1 MPTGRYGEASDRWHG
16 RRHHLHG
23 NHKAGV
29 LMIEDVNGSS
39 GATEVGAVVI
49 GAGFGGLRM
58 LYELR
63 ILNID
68 TVVIEGGSDVGG
80 TWFWNRYPG
89 ARTDSESWVYCY
101 SFSDELQQEWDWLE
115 RYPSQPEVLA
125 YLRHVADRFDL
136 RRDIRFGTQ
145 VRSSIYDESS
155 NRWVVETDTG
165 ERLRCRYLIF
175 ATGPLSKPIAR
186 PCDGLDAFRGEWYL
200 TARWPDQPVSFAGK
214 RVAVI
219 GTGATGIQVL
229 PEVAKQATHVT
240 VFQRTPNY
248 AIPGRNRALT
258 DDERRDIKDR
268 YSQIWALT
276 QRQASGFDIPETRK
290 TFNELDADE
299 RRDALAGALERG
311 GFQFLFT
318 TFRDLMVDEEANE
331 VAAEFLR
338 AHIRSVVND
347 PATAELLCPKGYP
360 IGAKRPPLEAWP
372 GSAFNR
378 PNVALFDVSDDPIST
393 ITTRGV
399 RTSTAEHDF
408 DVLIFATG
416 FDSATGA
423 LMAMD
428 IRGRGS
434 RSLKDAWANGPRT
447 VLGMTVGAFP
457 NMFLIAG
464 PQSPFGN
471 VPVMIENEVRWI
483 GAAVEHGVRHEV
495 ARLEPGPTEVQ
506 GWVDE
511 VDRSLHATL
520 MRKGTLAHS
529 WFRGVNVEGKA
540 TAPLFFFGRAN
551 KYFDRLAEVVQH
563 QFAELT
569 KATHLV
575 DAADAETQ

>member
-1 MPTGRYGEASDRWHG
+1 
-16 RRHHLHG
+16 
-23 NHKAGV
+23 
-29 LMIEDVNGSS
+29 MIEDVNGSLD
-39 GATEVGAVVI
+39 ATEVGAVVV

-63 ILNID
+63 NLKID
-68 TVVIEGGSDVGG
+68 AVVLEEGSDVGG

-101 SFSDELQQEWDWLE
+101 SFSGELQQEWDWLE

-145 VRSSIYDESS
+145 VRSSVYDEFS
-155 NRWVVETDTG
+155 NRWLVETDTG

-175 ATGPLSKPIAR
+175 ATGPLSKPIAPPFR
-186 PCDGLDAFRGEWYL
+186 GLNDFRGEWYL

-229 PEVAKQATHVT
+229 PEVAKQAAHVT

-258 DDERRDIKDR
+258 DDDRRDIKGR
-268 YSQIWALT
+268 YPQIWALT
-276 QRQASGFDIPETRK
+276 QRQASGFDIAETRK
-290 TFNELDADE
+290 TFSELDADQ
-299 RRDALAGALERG
+299 RREALAGALERG

-360 IGAKRPPLEAWP
+360 IGAKRPPLEHGYYA
-372 GSAFNR
+372 AFNR
-378 PNVALFDVSDDPIST
+378 PNVTLIDVSDDPIT
-393 ITTRGV
+393 AITPRGV
-399 RTSTAEHDF
+399 RTGTAEHDF
-408 DVLIFATG
+408 DMLIFATG

-423 LMAMD
+423 LMTMD
-428 IRGRGS
+428 IRGRAS
-434 RSLKDAWANGPRT
+434 RSLKGAWAGGPRT
-447 VLGMTVGAFP
+447 FLGMTVDGFP
-457 NMFLIAG
+457 NMFLVAG
-464 PQSPFGN
+464 PQTPFGN
-471 VPVMIENEVRWI
+471 IPVMIENEVRWI
-483 GAAVEHGVRHEV
+483 GAAIGHGVRNEV
-495 ARLEPGPTEVQ
+495 ARLEPEPTEVQ

-511 VDRSLHATL
+511 VDRSLNATL

-529 WFRGVNVEGKA
+529 WFLGLNVEGKP

-551 KYFDRLAEVVQH
+551 KYFDRLAEVVHH

-569 KATHLV
+569 MATHV
-575 DAADAETQ
+575 ANATDSETQ

>member
-1 MPTGRYGEASDRWHG
+1 
-16 RRHHLHG
+16 
-23 NHKAGV
+23 
-29 LMIEDVNGSS
+29 MIEDITGPLS
-39 GATEVGAVVI
+39 ATEVGAVVI

-63 ILNID
+63 SLKID
-68 TVVIEGGSDVGG
+68 AVVIEEGSDVGG

-101 SFSDELQQEWDWLE
+101 SFSDELQQQWDWLE

-125 YLRHVADRFDL
+125 YLRHAADQFDL
-136 RRDIRFGTQ
+136 RRDIRFGTK
-145 VRSSIYDESS
+145 VCSSTYDESS
-155 NRWVVETDTG
+155 NRWFVETDAG

-175 ATGPLSKPIAR
+175 ATGPLSKPIT
-186 PCDGLDAFRGEWYL
+186 PPFDGLETFAGEWYL
-200 TARWPDQPVSFAGK
+200 TARWPEQPVSFAGK

-229 PEVAKQATHVT
+229 PEVAKQAAHVM

-258 DDERRDIKDR
+258 DYERRDIKDR
-268 YSQIWALT
+268 YPQIWALT

-290 TFNELDADE
+290 NFDELDADE

-347 PATAELLCPKGYP
+347 QATAELLCPKGYP
-360 IGAKRPPLEAWP
+360 IGAKRPPLEHGYYA
-372 GSAFNR
+372 AFNR
-378 PNVALFDVSDDPIST
+378 PNVTLVDVSDNPIT
-393 ITTRGV
+393 AITTRGV
-399 RTSTAEHDF
+399 RTTTAEYDF

-423 LMAMD
+423 LNSMD
-428 IRGRGS
+428 ICGRGS
-434 RSLKDAWANGPRT
+434 RSLKDVWANGPRT
-447 VLGMTVGAFP
+447 FLGMTVDGFP
-457 NMFLIAG
+457 NMFLVAG
-464 PQSPFGN
+464 PQTPFGN
-471 VPVMIENEVRWI
+471 IPVMIENEVRWI
-483 GAAVEHGVRHEV
+483 GAAIGHGVRHEV

-511 VDRSLHATL
+511 IDRSLNATL

-529 WFRGVNVEGKA
+529 WFLGLNVEGKA

-569 KATHLV
+569 GAADVV

>member
-1 MPTGRYGEASDRWHG
+1 MDYDA
-16 RRHHLHG
+16 
-23 NHKAGV
+23 
-29 LMIEDVNGSS
+29 I
-39 GATEVGAVVI
+39 VI
-49 GAGFGGLRM
+49 GAGISGLYQ
-58 LYELR
+58 LHTLR
-63 ILNID
+63 EAGFKVRVFE
-68 TVVIEGGSDVGG
+68 TGTGVGG
-80 TWFWNRYPG
+80 TWYWNRYPG
-89 ARTDSESWVYCY
+89 ARFDSESYSYGY
-101 SFSDELQQEWDWLE
+101 SFSQELLDEWDWTE
-115 RYPSQPEVLA
+115 HFSPQPHTLK
-125 YLRHVADRFDL
+125 YLNHVADKFDL
-136 RRDIRFGTQ
+136 RKHMQFGCTVESAHWDDDATLWRLHLADGRDL
-145 VRSSIYDESS
+145 S
-155 NRWVVETDTG
+155 
-165 ERLRCRYLIF
+165 CRILIT
-175 ATGPLSKPIAR
+175 AIGLLSAPTLPR
-186 PCDGLDAFRGEWYL
+186 YEGLDSFEGQSFH
-200 TARWPDQPVSFAGK
+200 TFNWPEEPVEFAGK

-229 PEVAKQATHVT
+229 PEVAKQAAHVT

-268 YSQIWALT
+268 YPEIWALT

-290 TFNELDADE
+290 TFDDLEADE
-299 RRDALAGALERG
+299 RREALAGALERG

-360 IGAKRPPLEAWP
+360 LGAKRPPLEHGYYA
-372 GSAFNR
+372 AFNR
-378 PNVALFDVSDDPIST
+378 PNVTLVDVSDDPIT
-393 ITTRGV
+393 AITTRGV
-399 RTSTAEHDF
+399 RTSTAEHDV

-423 LMAMD
+423 LMSMD
-428 IRGRGS
+428 ICGRGS

-447 VLGMTVGAFP
+447 FLGMTVDGFP

-495 ARLEPGPTEVQ
+495 ATLEPRPTEVQ

-529 WFRGVNVEGKA
+529 WFLGLNVDGKA

-563 QFAELT
+563 QFAELIT
-569 KATHLV
+569 AVDIV
-575 DAADAETQ
+575 DAANAETQ

>member
-1 MPTGRYGEASDRWHG
+1 
-16 RRHHLHG
+16 
-23 NHKAGV
+23 
-29 LMIEDVNGSS
+29 MIEDVNGSLD
-39 GATEVGAVVI
+39 ATEVGAVVV

-63 ILNID
+63 NLKID
-68 TVVIEGGSDVGG
+68 AVVLEEGSDVGG

-101 SFSDELQQEWDWLE
+101 SFSGELQQDWDWLE

-175 ATGPLSKPIAR
+175 ATGPLSKPIA
-186 PCDGLDAFRGEWYL
+186 PPFDGLDDFRGEWYL

-229 PEVAKQATHVT
+229 PEVAKQAAHVT

-258 DDERRDIKDR
+258 DGERRDIKGR
-268 YSQIWALT
+268 YPEIWALT
-276 QRQASGFDIPETRK
+276 QRQASGFDILETRK
-290 TFNELDADE
+290 NFGDLDADE

-347 PATAELLCPKGYP
+347 PATAELLSPKGYP
-360 IGAKRPPLEAWP
+360 IGAKRPPLEHGYYA
-372 GSAFNR
+372 AFNR
-378 PNVALFDVSDDPIST
+378 PNVTLVDVSDDPIT
-393 ITTRGV
+393 EITTRGV
-399 RTSTAEHDF
+399 RTSTAEHGF

-423 LMAMD
+423 LMAME
-428 IRGRGS
+428 ICGRGS
-434 RSLKDAWANGPRT
+434 RSLKDAWASGPRT
-447 VLGMTVGAFP
+447 FLGMTVDGFP
-457 NMFLIAG
+457 NMFLVAG
-464 PQSPFGN
+464 PQTPFGN
-471 VPVMIENEVRWI
+471 IPVMIENEVRWI
-483 GAAVEHGVRHEV
+483 GAAIGHGVQHEV

-511 VDRSLHATL
+511 VDRSLNATL

-529 WFRGVNVEGKA
+529 WFLGLNVEGKA

-575 DAADAETQ
+575 DADAETQ

>member
-1 MPTGRYGEASDRWHG
+1 MVEH
-16 RRHHLHG
+16 
-23 NHKAGV
+23 
-29 LMIEDVNGSS
+29 IERPF
-39 GATEVGAVVI
+39 GATELGAVVV

-63 ILNID
+63 MLNIAA
-68 TVVIEGGSDVGG
+68 VVIEAGSDVGG
-80 TWFWNRYPG
+80 TWLWNSYPG

-101 SFSDELQQEWDWLE
+101 SFSDQLQQEWDWRD

-155 NRWVVETDTG
+155 NRWIVETDTG

-175 ATGPLSKPIAR
+175 ATGPLSKPIA
-186 PCDGLDAFRGEWYL
+186 PPFDGLDTFRGEWYL

-219 GTGATGIQVL
+219 GTGATGIQIV
-229 PEVAKQATHVT
+229 PELAKQAAHVT

-258 DDERRDIKDR
+258 DDERGDIKRR
-268 YSQIWALT
+268 YPQIWALT
-276 QRQASGFDIPETRK
+276 RRHASGFDIPETRK
-290 TFNELDADE
+290 TFDELDPNE
-299 RRDALAGALERG
+299 RRVALAGALERG
-311 GFQFLFT
+311 GFQLLFT
-318 TFRDLMVDEEANE
+318 TFRDLMVNEQANE

-360 IGAKRPPLEAWP
+360 LGAKRPPIEHGYYA
-372 GSAFNR
+372 AFNR
-378 PNVALFDVSDDPIST
+378 PNVTLVDVRADPIT
-393 ITTRGV
+393 AITPRGV
-399 RTSTAEHDF
+399 RTSTAEQNF
-408 DVLIFATG
+408 DALIFATG
-416 FDSATGA
+416 FDSGTGA
-423 LMAMD
+423 LMALD

-447 VLGMTVGAFP
+447 FLGMTVDGFP
-457 NMFLIAG
+457 NMFFIAG

-471 VPVMIENEVRWI
+471 MPVMIEHEVRWI
-483 GAAVEHGVRHEV
+483 GAAVKHGVRHEV
-495 ARLEPGPTEVQ
+495 ARLEPEPSVVQ

-511 VDRSLHATL
+511 IDRSLNATV
-520 MRKGTLAHS
+520 MRKGTLVNS
-529 WFRGVNVEGKA
+529 WFLGLNVEGKA
-540 TAPLFFFGRAN
+540 AAPLFFFGRAN
-551 KYFDRLAEVVQH
+551 KYLDRLAEVVQH
-563 QFAELT
+563 EFAELT
-569 KATHLV
+569 KATHL
-575 DAADAETQ
+575 ADATDSETQ

>member
-1 MPTGRYGEASDRWHG
+1 M
-16 RRHHLHG
+16 
-23 NHKAGV
+23 NNN
-29 LMIEDVNGSS
+29 VNGSL
-39 GATEVGAVVI
+39 GATEVGAVVV

-63 ILNID
+63 SLNID
-68 TVVIEGGSDVGG
+68 AVVIEAASDVGG

-101 SFSDELQQEWDWLE
+101 SFSEELQQEWDWLE

-136 RRDIRFGTQ
+136 RRDIRFGTE
-145 VRSSIYDESS
+145 VKSSLYEESS

-175 ATGPLSKPIAR
+175 ATGPLSKPIAPPFR
-186 PCDGLDAFRGEWYL
+186 GLDTFQGEWYL
-200 TARWPDQPVSFAGK
+200 TARWPDHPVSFAGK

-229 PEVAKQATHVT
+229 PEVAKEAAHVT
-240 VFQRTPNY
+240 LFQRTPNY

-258 DDERRDIKDR
+258 DEDRRTIKSR
-268 YSQIWALT
+268 YPQIWALT

-290 TFNELDADE
+290 YFNELNADE

-318 TFRDLMVDEEANE
+318 TFRDLYVDEEANA

-338 AHIRSVVND
+338 THIRSVVND
-347 PATAELLCPKGYP
+347 PTTAELLCPKGYP
-360 IGAKRPPLEAWP
+360 FGAKRPPVEHGYYA
-372 GSAFNR
+372 AFNR
-378 PNVALFDVSDDPIST
+378 PNVTLVDVSHDPIT
-393 ITTRGV
+393 AITTRGV
-399 RTSTAEHDF
+399 RTGTTEHNF

-423 LMAMD
+423 LMTMD

-447 VLGMTVGAFP
+447 FLGMTADGFP

-471 VPVMIENEVRWI
+471 IPVMIENEVRWI
-483 GAAVEHGVRHEV
+483 GAAVAHARRHEV

-511 VDRSLHATL
+511 VERSLNATL

-529 WFRGVNVEGKA
+529 WFLGLNVEGKA
-540 TAPLFFFGRAN
+540 NAPLFFFGRAN

-569 KATHLV
+569 GTAQVVDHATSI
-575 DAADAETQ
+575 

>member
-1 MPTGRYGEASDRWHG
+1 
-16 RRHHLHG
+16 
-23 NHKAGV
+23 
-29 LMIEDVNGSS
+29 MIEDVNGSS

-63 ILNID
+63 RLKID
-68 TVVIEGGSDVGG
+68 AVVIEGGSDVGG

-101 SFSDELQQEWDWLE
+101 SFSEELQQEWDWLE
-115 RYPSQPEVLA
+115 RYPSQPQVLA

-155 NRWVVETDTG
+155 NRWIVETDAK
-165 ERLRCRYLIF
+165 ERLLCRYLIF
-175 ATGPLSKPIAR
+175 ATGPLSKPIA
-186 PCDGLDAFRGEWYL
+186 PPFDGLDAFRGEWYL

-229 PEVAKQATHVT
+229 PEVAKQAAHVT

-258 DDERRDIKDR
+258 DDERRTIKDR
-268 YSQIWALT
+268 YPEIWALT

-290 TFNELDADE
+290 TFDELDADE
-299 RRDALAGALERG
+299 RRDALVGALERG

-360 IGAKRPPLEAWP
+360 IGAKRPPVEHGYYA
-372 GSAFNR
+372 AFNR
-378 PNVALFDVSDDPIST
+378 PNVTLVDVSDDPIT
-393 ITTRGV
+393 AITTRGV

-423 LMAMD
+423 LMGMD

-447 VLGMTVGAFP
+447 FLGMTVDGFP

-471 VPVMIENEVRWI
+471 IPVMIENEVRWI
-483 GAAVEHGVRHEV
+483 GAAIGHGLTHGVD
-495 ARLEPGPTEVQ
+495 RLEPAPTEVQ
-506 GWVDE
+506 KWVDE
-511 VDRSLHATL
+511 VDRSLNATL
-520 MRKGTLAHS
+520 MRKGTLANS
-529 WFRGVNVEGKA
+529 WFLGLNVDGKPA
-540 TAPLFFFGRAN
+540 APLFFFGRAN

-563 QFAELT
+563 QFAELIPAAHVGN
-569 KATHLV
+569 AT
-575 DAADAETQ
+575 DSETQ

>member
-1 MPTGRYGEASDRWHG
+1 
-16 RRHHLHG
+16 
-23 NHKAGV
+23 
-29 LMIEDVNGSS
+29 MIEDVNGSL

-63 ILNID
+63 RLKID
-68 TVVIEGGSDVGG
+68 AIVIEGGSDVGG

-155 NRWVVETDTG
+155 NRWIVETDAK
-165 ERLRCRYLIF
+165 ERLLCRYLIF
-175 ATGPLSKPIAR
+175 ATGPLSKPIA
-186 PCDGLDAFRGEWYL
+186 PPFDGLDAFPGEWYL

-229 PEVAKQATHVT
+229 PEVAKQAAHVT

-258 DDERRDIKDR
+258 DDERRDIKNR
-268 YSQIWALT
+268 YPEIWALT

-290 TFNELDADE
+290 TFDELDADE

-360 IGAKRPPLEAWP
+360 IGAKRPPVEHGYYA
-372 GSAFNR
+372 AFNR
-378 PNVALFDVSDDPIST
+378 PNVLLVDVSDDPIT
-393 ITTRGV
+393 AITTRGV

-423 LMAMD
+423 LMGMD

-447 VLGMTVGAFP
+447 FLGMTVDGFP

-471 VPVMIENEVRWI
+471 IPVMIENEVRWI
-483 GAAVEHGVRHEV
+483 GAAIGHGLTHGV

-506 GWVDE
+506 KWVVE
-511 VDRSLHATL
+511 VDRSLNATL
-520 MRKGTLAHS
+520 MRRGTLANS
-529 WFRGVNVEGKA
+529 WFLGLNVDKKA
-540 TAPLFFFGRAN
+540 AAPLFFFGRAN

-569 KATHLV
+569 PATHV
-575 DAADAETQ
+575 ANATDSETQ

>member
-1 MPTGRYGEASDRWHG
+1 
-16 RRHHLHG
+16 
-23 NHKAGV
+23 
-29 LMIEDVNGSS
+29 MIEHVKGSS

-63 ILNID
+63 KLKID
-68 TVVIEGGSDVGG
+68 AIVIEGGSDVGG

-145 VRSSIYDESS
+145 VRSSTYDESS
-155 NRWVVETDTG
+155 NRWIVETDAK
-165 ERLRCRYLIF
+165 ERLLCRYLIF
-175 ATGPLSKPIAR
+175 ATGPLSKPVA
-186 PCDGLDAFRGEWYL
+186 PPFDGLDAFQGEWYL
-200 TARWPDQPVSFAGK
+200 TARWPDRPVSFAGK

-258 DDERRDIKDR
+258 DAERRDIKDR
-268 YSQIWALT
+268 YREIWALT

-290 TFNELDADE
+290 TFDELDADE

-360 IGAKRPPLEAWP
+360 IGAKRPPVEHGYYA
-372 GSAFNR
+372 AFNR
-378 PNVALFDVSDDPIST
+378 PNVTLVDVSDDPIT
-393 ITTRGV
+393 EITTRGV
-399 RTSTAEHDF
+399 RTSTADRDF

-423 LMAMD
+423 LMGMD

-434 RSLKDAWANGPRT
+434 RPLKDAWANGPRT
-447 VLGMTVGAFP
+447 FLGMTVDGFP

-471 VPVMIENEVRWI
+471 IPVMIENEVRWI
-483 GAAVEHGVRHEV
+483 GAAIGHGRIHGVD
-495 ARLEPGPTEVQ
+495 RLEPAPIEVQ
-506 GWVDE
+506 KWVDE
-511 VDRSLHATL
+511 VGRSLNATL
-520 MRKGTLAHS
+520 MRKGTLANS
-529 WFRGVNVEGKA
+529 WFLGLNVDGKPA
-540 TAPLFFFGRAN
+540 APLFYFGRAN

-569 KATHLV
+569 PATHV
-575 DAADAETQ
+575 ANAIDSETQ

>member
-1 MPTGRYGEASDRWHG
+1 
-16 RRHHLHG
+16 
-23 NHKAGV
+23 
-29 LMIEDVNGSS
+29 MIEDVNGSS

-63 ILNID
+63 RLNID
-68 TVVIEGGSDVGG
+68 AVVIEGGSDVGG

-101 SFSDELQQEWDWLE
+101 SFSEELQQEWDWLE
-115 RYPSQPEVLA
+115 RYPSQPQVLA

-155 NRWVVETDTG
+155 NRWIVETDAK
-165 ERLRCRYLIF
+165 ERLLCRYLIF
-175 ATGPLSKPIAR
+175 ATGPLSKPIA
-186 PCDGLDAFRGEWYL
+186 PPFDGLDAFRGEWYL

-268 YSQIWALT
+268 YREIWALT

-290 TFNELDADE
+290 TFDELDANE

-331 VAAEFLR
+331 GAAEFLR

-360 IGAKRPPLEAWP
+360 IGAKRPPVEHGYYA
-372 GSAFNR
+372 AFNR
-378 PNVALFDVSDDPIST
+378 PNVTLVDVSDDPIT
-393 ITTRGV
+393 AITTRGV
-399 RTSTAEHDF
+399 RTCTAERDF

-423 LMAMD
+423 LMGMD

-447 VLGMTVGAFP
+447 FLGMTVDGFP

-471 VPVMIENEVRWI
+471 IPVMIENEVRWI
-483 GAAVEHGVRHEV
+483 GAAIGHGLTHGVD
-495 ARLEPGPTEVQ
+495 RLEPAPTEVQ
-506 GWVDE
+506 KWVDE
-511 VDRSLHATL
+511 VDRSLNATL
-520 MRKGTLAHS
+520 MRKGTLANS
-529 WFRGVNVEGKA
+529 WFLGLNVDGKPA
-540 TAPLFFFGRAN
+540 APLFFFGRAN

-569 KATHLV
+569 PATHV
-575 DAADAETQ
+575 ANATDSETQ